1 MRMGTF
7 ISLSP
12 EDTHRFGERLGQLAQ
27 AGWVIGLDGDLGA
40 GKTHCVKGIAKG
52 LGISERVTSPTFA
65 LVNEYPCGR
74 LPLAHLDLYRLETME
89 AILGAG
95 LDEYFEPRGVA
106 VVEWMERW
114 TGVLPLH
121 FLRVRIGVFDGDKR
135 KIEYDDFGA

>member
-1 MRMGTF
+1 MGTF
-7 ISLSP
+7 ISQSS

-40 GKTHCVKGIAKG
+40 GKTLCVKGIAKG
-52 LGISERVTSPTFA
+52 LRILERVTSPTFA
-65 LVNEYPCGR
+65 LVNEYPGGR
-74 LPLAHLDLYRLETME
+74 LPLAHLDLYRLETTE

-95 LDEYFEPRGVA
+95 LDEYFEPVGLA

-114 TGVLPLH
+114 KGLPPRH
-121 FLRVRIGVFDGDKR
+121 FFHVRIGVLDGDNR